1 MIYVFKIAFRYFFSK
16 DEQTVI
22 NRINLLSL
30 ILVIISS
37 ASLFIVLSA
46 FDGLKTFGL
55 SFSNKFDADY
65 ELSPINGKYLN
76 VSSENIS
83 EIKNLD
89 NIITIAPQIEE
100 KVFLTFKEKSQTAI
114 LKGVDSS
121 YNKVVPIKDLVVIG
135 DWINY
140 DDSKAVIGY
149 EISTKLGLGVY
160 DYSSF
165 LKISVPQKKTSSIL
179 NLNPFKS
186 LRAIVVGL
194 YQINEELDRKYIFT
208 SMPFAKDLLDL
219 KENQYSNL
227 ILKTKS
233 VKNKRPLEKTLSLIL
248 GEKIKLTSRLEKNAA
263 LYKMLNTENLAV
275 YFIFSLVMIVSLFN
289 LIGSLIMMI
298 LDKKKEMKILI
309 AMGVPNKNLSQI
321 FYLIGLIVCFI
332 GGIMGLSLGSFLV
345 LIQKYTSFISVPGT
359 NLAYPVDFNLK
370 NLILVFLTLIVLG
383 SITSLWA
390 IRGVKKLSNTP

>member
-16 DEQTVI
+16 NEQTVI

-121 YNKVVPIKDLVVIG
+121 YNKVIPIKDLIVIG
-135 DWINY
+135 DWIN
-140 DDSKAVIGY
+140 
-149 EISTKLGLGVY
+149 
-160 DYSSF
+160 F
-165 LKISVPQKKTSSIL
+165 
-179 NLNPFKS
+179 
-186 LRAIVVGL
+186 
-194 YQINEELDRKYIFT
+194 
-208 SMPFAKDLLDL
+208 
-219 KENQYSNL
+219 
-227 ILKTKS
+227 
-233 VKNKRPLEKTLSLIL
+233 
-248 GEKIKLTSRLEKNAA
+248 
-263 LYKMLNTENLAV
+263 
-275 YFIFSLVMIVSLFN
+275 
-289 LIGSLIMMI
+289 
-298 LDKKKEMKILI
+298 
-309 AMGVPNKNLSQI
+309 
-321 FYLIGLIVCFI
+321 
-332 GGIMGLSLGSFLV
+332 
-345 LIQKYTSFISVPGT
+345 
-359 NLAYPVDFNLK
+359 
-370 NLILVFLTLIVLG
+370 
-383 SITSLWA
+383 
-390 IRGVKKLSNTP
+390 